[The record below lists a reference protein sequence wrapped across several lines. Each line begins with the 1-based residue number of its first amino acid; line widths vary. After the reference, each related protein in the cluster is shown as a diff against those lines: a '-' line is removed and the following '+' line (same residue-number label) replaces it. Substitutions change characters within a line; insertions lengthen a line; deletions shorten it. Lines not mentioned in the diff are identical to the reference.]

1 MAGSIV
7 VAAAGDVRGCMITGR
22 GGDNR
27 IHHKRMYHN
36 RKLVSLSFHG
46 AENIHDTDLVLVVKG
61 VSEDEEAIEDTTVGE
76 VHLALSNLQ
85 PGVTHNVWLALRDAA
100 AEEKIGAL
108 NVTIYA
114 S

>member
-1 MAGSIV
+1 MYDYWS
-7 VAAAGDVRGCMITGR
+7 GR
-22 GGDNR
+22 GTT
-27 IHHKRMYHN
+27 HSSQTH
-36 RKLVSLSFHG
+36 VSQSQTHSSF